1 MKKEKTWDDLFENI
15 SKVGEDFEDKKDLPI
30 QQRENIDINLEEILK
45 NQYSE
50 ASEEIDEK
58 LEDFNLDGIDD
69 QIKN

>member
-30 QQRENIDINLEEILK
+30 QQRKNIDINLEEILK

-50 ASEEIDEK
+50 ANEEIDEK
-58 LEDFNLDGIDD
+58 LEDFNLDGIDN